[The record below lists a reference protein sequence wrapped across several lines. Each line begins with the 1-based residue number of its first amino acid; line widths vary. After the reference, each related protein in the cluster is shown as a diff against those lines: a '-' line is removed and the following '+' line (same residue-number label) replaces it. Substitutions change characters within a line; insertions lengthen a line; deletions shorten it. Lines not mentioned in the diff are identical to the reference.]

1 ATTVAPNP
9 DCHGLDPTASDAP
22 LDPMPAPGQMPA
34 GSTMKKIADN
44 GRLVV
49 GNAGDVALFGFRN
62 PTTGRLEGFDI
73 DVLREIAKAIFG
85 PGGEDKI
92 EYRVMNFA
100 QRLPS
105 LEDRSVD
112 LVAHTMTINC
122 PRWNRI
128 GFSSTYFDAGQR
140 VLIRAG
146 APATTIDELNAAS
159 ARLCVASGSTSEQS
173 IAPYTS
179 LEVTKVPDITD
190 CLVVFQEGRVDAIVT
205 DDTVLAGFAAQDPTA
220 RVSGERF
227 STEPYGVGANA
238 ADVDLI
244 RFVNGVL
251 ARMRADG
258 TWARLY
264 TTWLSDAFDVTTA
277 PAPPDPVYGR
287 PVP

>member
-1 ATTVAPNP
+1 MTGPSTATLRNRPRPGVLALMVSALTALAVVAISCSTDEFAVPTTTSPPAAVHLADRCPQPRLPRLRTHGVVRAARP
-9 DCHGLDPTASDAP
+9 DAR
-22 LDPMPAPGQMPA
+22 PGQMPA
-34 GSTMKKIADN
+34 GSTMAEIQTK

-62 PTTGRLEGFDI
+62 ATTGRLEGFDI

-122 PRWNRI
+122 ARWNRI

-146 APATTIDELNAAS
+146 AADTTIDDAQRRLGAAL
-159 ARLCVASGSTSEQS
+159 R
-173 IAPYTS
+173 
-179 LEVTKVPDITD
+179 
-190 CLVVFQEGRVDAIVT
+190 
-205 DDTVLAGFAAQDPTA
+205 
-220 RVSGERF
+220 
-227 STEPYGVGANA
+227 GVGL
-238 ADVDLI
+238 DE
-244 RFVNGVL
+244 
-251 ARMRADG
+251 
-258 TWARLY
+258 
-264 TTWLSDAFDVTTA
+264 
-277 PAPPDPVYGR
+277 
-287 PVP
+287 

>member
-1 ATTVAPNP
+1 MA
-9 DCHGLDPTASDAP
+9 
-22 LDPMPAPGQMPA
+22 
-34 GSTMKKIADN
+34 KIADK

-159 ARLCVASGSTSEQS
+159 ARTVCGVGLDERAEHRPVHVARGHEG
-173 IAPYTS
+173 ARHHRLP
-179 LEVTKVPDITD
+179 
-190 CLVVFQEGRVDAIVT
+190 GRVP
-205 DDTVLAGFAAQDPTA
+205 GGP
-220 RVSGERF
+220 
-227 STEPYGVGANA
+227 
-238 ADVDLI
+238 
-244 RFVNGVL
+244 
-251 ARMRADG
+251 
-258 TWARLY
+258 
-264 TTWLSDAFDVTTA
+264 
-277 PAPPDPVYGR
+277 GR
-287 PVP
+287 RHRH